1 MSYRWAF
8 LCAVAAVCGCRVP
21 FAGHTL
27 PSQQMLSQPGP
38 GVDGPGPGVMLLGD
52 AGAIGEQMNSQ
63 IGFVGPEGAM
73 ITWSA
78 FSAGQFDSE
87 PLVAP
92 GRQNFPQGA
101 LYRLK
106 LTNLPGRPGVELY
119 PTIEV
124 ATAVARTEAYLAHN
138 AIPVQFTEED
148 LDQVLSGNFVTKVIF
163 LPDPEFQELAVAG
176 VQELV
181 STRLDPGQ
189 DPIVEADRQGA
200 ILAIIRLGNKDLE
213 VPGVEGIDEG
223 LGASPLVG
231 GSVYGGVADQAQYG
245 IPITG
250 TPIGL
255 PGPPHIPLGHP
266 AGLQKHTIV
275 NHTFQHYPH
284 PTRQVGVHVK
294 HHPGTSYPR
303 PANKVFIGENAFP
316 QHGTGTAGQLGGGG
330 MGAGAGAGGEYCPPG
345 M

>member
-1 MSYRWAF
+1 MLIGDGGPAIAQMS
-8 LCAVAAVCGCRVP
+8 
-21 FAGHTL
+21 
-27 PSQQMLSQPGP
+27 
-38 GVDGPGPGVMLLGD
+38 
-52 AGAIGEQMNSQ
+52 SQ

-73 ITWSA
+73 VQWSA
-78 FSAGQFDSE
+78 FTAGQFDSE

-92 GRQNFPQGA
+92 ARYNFPQGA

-119 PTIEV
+119 PTLEV
-124 ATAVARTEAYLAHN
+124 APAVPRTEAYLAHN

-213 VPGVEGIDEG
+213 VPGVEGGVDE
-223 LGASPLVG
+223 LAAG
-231 GSVYGGVADQAQYG
+231 GMAGGGVYDGVAMQAQYG
-245 IPITG
+245 MPITG

-255 PGPPHIPLGHP
+255 PGPPHIPLGGQ
-266 AGLQKHTIV
+266 AGMTKHTIK
-275 NHTFQHYPH
+275 NHTFQHYPP
-284 PTRQVGVHVK
+284 PTRHVGIHVK
-294 HHPGTSYPR
+294 QVPGTSYPK
-303 PANKVFIGENAFP
+303 PANKVFIGETALP
-316 QHGTGTAGQLGGGG
+316 QHGTGTAGRLMGGGP
-330 MGAGAGAGGEYCPPG
+330 GAAAGGAYCPPEVQ
-345 M
+345 

>member
-27 PSQQMLSQPGP
+27 PSQTMLAHPGP
-38 GVDGPGPGVMLLGD
+38 GVDGPGPGVVLFGD
-52 AGAIGEQMNSQ
+52 EGGIGLQMNSQ

-78 FSAGQFDSE
+78 FTAGQFDSE

-124 ATAVARTEAYLAHN
+124 APAVPRTEAYLAHN

-213 VPGVEGIDEG
+213 FEGMEGYSDEM
-223 LGASPLVG
+223 GATPAVD
-231 GSVYGGVADQAQYG
+231 GSVYDGVAQQAQYG

-266 AGLQKHTIV
+266 AGLQKHTMV

-284 PTRQVGVHVK
+284 PTRKIGVHVK
-294 HHPGTSYPR
+294 HVPGTSYPR
-303 PANKVFIGENAFP
+303 PANKVFIGEAAFP
-316 QHGTGTAGQLGGGG
+316 QHGPGTAGQVFGAHGG
-330 MGAGAGAGGEYCPPG
+330 GAGGEYCPPG
-345 M
+345 Q